1 MFRPGWERSSVCS
14 HGKFSN
20 YHYCKASLQVAM
32 SQVTLAEI
40 VGLVHALGID
50 KPHSGD
56 DADAITRELSR
67 RTFWYVF
74 NLDK

>member
-1 MFRPGWERSSVCS
+1 
-14 HGKFSN
+14 
-20 YHYCKASLQVAM
+20 M

-50 KPHSGD
+50 KPRSGD

-67 RTFWYVF
+67 RTFWYAF